1 MERFANRGVRMEELD
16 ARWGNQERGQEIEV
30 TLLFSPRLRV
40 RVEETFGAE
49 RVEMREDGSLLVRSS
64 YPDNRWMYGMILGY
78 GPDVRVLEPAAV
90 AAKIR
95 AMGAQIAAIY
105 EDAEEAASMSNAAAQ
120 RTNS

>member
-1 MERFANRGVRMEELD
+1 MEELD